1 MSDHKEKILSLH
13 SLIVN
18 RINVIKEVC
27 DEANIKYSD
36 SILYMHL
43 NSQKLIIDELIR
55 SCFNDKRKFQ
65 EGQLRLCSTL
75 SVAYQLL

>member
-1 MSDHKEKILSLH
+1 MNNHKEKILNLH

-18 RINVIKEVC
+18 RINIIKEVC

-55 SCFNDKRKFQ
+55 SCFNDKRKFGINNFSGG
-65 EGQLRLCSTL
+65 EGKKFP
-75 SVAYQLL
+75 